1 MIRHRRGL
9 VLALLLAA
17 AAALPG
23 ASARA
28 QSFNCRYAKAPDEVL
43 ICQLPRLSA
52 LDERMASI
60 YFRLRNRLQG
70 GQLRALEAEQAAWL
84 RQRSA
89 CGRDAECIAAAYLGR
104 IQELLL
110 AQ

>member
-1 MIRHRRGL
+1 MIRHRFIL
-9 VLALLLAA
+9 VLAVSLAVTS
-17 AAALPG
+17 ALPN

-28 QSFNCRYAKAPDEVL
+28 QSFNCHYAKAPDEVL

-52 LDERMASI
+52 LDERMASL

-70 GQLRALEAEQAAWL
+70 PRLRLLEAEQAVWL

-89 CGRDAECIAAAYLGR
+89 CGRDAECIADAYVAR

-110 AQ
+110 LQ